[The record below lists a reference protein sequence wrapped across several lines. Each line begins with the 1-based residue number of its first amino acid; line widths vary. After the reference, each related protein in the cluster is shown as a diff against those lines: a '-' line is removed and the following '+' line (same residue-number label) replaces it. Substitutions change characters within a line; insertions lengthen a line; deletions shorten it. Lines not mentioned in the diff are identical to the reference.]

1 MMPMQRLTLLGV
13 LLVLGCHHKST
24 NLADTD
30 ASARTTPLDHL
41 SPGEIA
47 KSDVMIYGVT
57 VPQGM
62 HLRRRFPD
70 GVLLTGETPAAE
82 LASQIE
88 ASIYSG
94 PKEVDHRRRIYRNV
108 TIKGGDSKR
117 IFTITID
124 DLGSQRQ
131 VSITDVTPT
140 PTEPGLSD
148 EERWRRA
155 GYLPD
160 GTPISSAQTY

>member
-1 MMPMQRLTLLGV
+1 MQRITILV
-13 LLVLGCHHKST
+13 LLVALGCHHKSA
-24 NLADTD
+24 NGVDAD
-30 ASARTTPLDHL
+30 AGPRVTPLDHL
-41 SPGEIA
+41 SPSEIA

-62 HLRRRFPD
+62 QLRRRFPD
-70 GVLLTGETPAAE
+70 GVLLTGETPVAE

-94 PKEVDHRRRIYRNV
+94 PKEVDRRRRIYRNV